1 MNMLRFLQTGLLL
14 HIIGLTILVGTTL
27 SSYVLQKQFRKE
39 YKDKH
44 KGLALMQ
51 LITKLQRLSGI
62 GLGLQILS
70 GIMMLA
76 ATGGGYGQQLWF
88 KIKMMLVILIITGT
102 VALNRSLQNRLHKL
116 WIDGVTDGPK
126 DQQIGKIAIRIN
138 YVQLFLLA
146 FFMIIF
152 ILSVFKFN

>member
-39 YKDKH
+39 YKDKQR
-44 KGLALMQ
+44 GLALMQ
-51 LITKLQRLSGI
+51 SITKLRHLSGM

-70 GIMMLA
+70 GVMMLA

-88 KIKMMLVILIITGT
+88 KIKMMLVILIIGT
-102 VALNRSLQNRLHKL
+102 TLALNRTMQNRLYKL
-116 WIDGVTDGPK
+116 WLDEVLDGSK
-126 DQQIGKIAIRIN
+126 DRQIVKMAVRFN

-152 ILSVFKFN
+152 ILSVFRFN